1 MTTQGTLRWAEW
13 KGFNA
18 YDRNGQKVGSIDEI
32 YADEETGQPSWFAI
46 RTGLFGMRQTFVPIP
61 GATTAEDHVVVAFD
75 KDQVKDAP
83 SIDPEGHLN
92 HDEERQLWEHYGLTY
107 QPWSGPTHAR
117 HAAPGDTSTYRLRLR
132 RYGSFARGQEQTPE
146 YTPEKTRQGSFAE
159 GQETYSQ
166 QT

>member
-1 MTTQGTLRWAEW
+1 MTTEGTLRWAEW

-61 GATTAEDHVVVAFD
+61 GATTDCGWCCCRVD
-75 KDQVKDAP
+75 KDQIKAAP
-83 SIDPEGHLN
+83 NIDPEGRLT

-107 QPWSGPTHAR
+107 EAVERSR
-117 HAAPGDTSTYRLRLR
+117 
-132 RYGSFARGQEQTPE
+132 
-146 YTPEKTRQGSFAE
+146 
-159 GQETYSQ
+159 
-166 QT
+166 